1 EVRTGRCSAVTS
13 STDLA
18 SYGVLSVRRGGA
30 DSNRKRDGRGAVK
43 PIIGALLP
51 TGGSRE
57 AQRTVRITFAFALG
71 AVVLL
76 APDSGHV
83 QAAGRQ
89 QPANAAQPVVSP
101 QRALL
106 NQYCVGCHN
115 QRQKA
120 AGATPI
126 ALDTLDVGNVGA
138 DRESWEKVVLKLRGN
153 LMPPAGRPRPD
164 KPAHN

>member
-1 EVRTGRCSAVTS
+1 M
-13 STDLA
+13 
-18 SYGVLSVRRGGA
+18 
-30 DSNRKRDGRGAVK
+30 
-43 PIIGALLP
+43 
-51 TGGSRE
+51 
-57 AQRTVRITFAFALG
+57 RITFAFALG

-89 QPANAAQPVVSP
+89 QPANAAQPGVSP

-106 NQYCVGCHN
+106 NQYCVSCHN

-126 ALDTLDVGNVGA
+126 ALDTLDVANVGGDA
-138 DRESWEKVVLKLRGN
+138 R
-153 LMPPAGRPRPD
+153 AGRRSS
-164 KPAHN
+164 